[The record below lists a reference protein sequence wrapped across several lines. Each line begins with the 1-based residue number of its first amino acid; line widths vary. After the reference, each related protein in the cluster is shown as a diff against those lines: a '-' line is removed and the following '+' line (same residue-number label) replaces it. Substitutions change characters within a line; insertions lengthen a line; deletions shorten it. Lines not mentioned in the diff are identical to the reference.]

1 MARTPPPLKAAY
13 YRQRE
18 RELRALADAMT
29 DTSVR
34 VQMTGIADEYAKL
47 AGLAEAWERDQPAS

>member
-1 MARTPPPLKAAY
+1 
-13 YRQRE
+13 
-18 RELRALADAMT
+18 MT

-34 VQMTGIADEYAKL
+34 VQMTGIADECAKL